1 MVSPYLT
8 MHAAIMAGTIA
19 CNTCALAQAVPAI
32 PQVEITAAL
41 GSDVMTAQRLQEA
54 RAELAKRAG
63 GTAVVDAAD
72 YLDGR
77 ASTAADALAFA
88 PGVLAQSRHGQEV
101 RLSIRGSGIQRGFLM
116 RGIGLYQDGI
126 PLNHADGSGDFQTLD
141 PTATEYIEVWR
152 GANALEYGANGL
164 GGAVNF
170 VSPTGLTAPSAEL
183 RVQTGSFGQ
192 RQGHAKL
199 AGRHDDVDGYL
210 SISRSEQNGWRQ
222 QSGYRTER
230 VSGNAGVS
238 LSDALELR
246 GFISHIDANLE
257 MPGSLTRAAMN
268 ANPRQAAPQYVLQDA
283 VNNFRQN
290 RAALR
295 LVWTPSADIS
305 WTSSV
310 FSSERD
316 RFHAMTFG
324 ILQQEMNDTGFD
336 SRLAIEFGVPELTR
350 RLVAGVSLARLDGN
364 EFRFANVGGKV
375 GAATG
380 RTRLDAHQDTVYAE
394 YTHGLDARWAVQA
407 GWQGL
412 RARRDLDN
420 LAMPG
425 ASYDAR
431 FTDSAPKLGILFA
444 QSPNVQW
451 FANLSGSVEAP
462 PFGELVYN
470 VNRPLAAAQGAT
482 TLESGW
488 RGQAG
493 SWSWDAVAY
502 RANVRRELLALTDA
516 RGTALGTVNADRTVH
531 QGLEISFDGVLASA
545 WRLRTQYL
553 YNDFKFD
560 EDSVYGDRR
569 LAGIPPHL
577 LRAELQWRAHHR
589 LRISPSVDW
598 QPSRTWI
605 DHANTV
611 AADGFAVL
619 NLRFD
624 GELNENWR
632 WFVEGRNLTDRS
644 YVATTAVQANARG
657 LDGAY
662 YFPGDGRAVY
672 AGLTWRIR

>member
-1 MVSPYLT
+1 MKYPHLSIR
-8 MHAAIMAGTIA
+8 AAAVAGTIA
-19 CNTCALAQAVPAI
+19 CSTPVLAQTESVI

-41 GSDVMTAQRLQEA
+41 SSEARAAQQLQKA

-63 GTAVVDAAD
+63 GTAVVDAAS
-72 YLDGR
+72 YLNGR
-77 ASTAADALAFA
+77 AATAADALAYA
-88 PGVLAQSRHGQEV
+88 PGVLAQSRHGQET

-126 PLNHADGSGDFQTLD
+126 PLNHADGSGDFQALD
-141 PTATEYIEVWR
+141 PAATQYIEVWR

-170 VSPTGLTAPSAEL
+170 VSPTGLSAPGAEL
-183 RVQTGSFGQ
+183 RLQGGSFGQ
-192 RQGHAKL
+192 RQGHASL
-199 AGRHDDVDGYL
+199 AGRHEALDGFV
-210 SISRSEQNGWRQ
+210 SVSRSEQDGWRQ
-222 QSGYRTER
+222 QSAYRTER
-230 VSGNAGVS
+230 LSGNAGAH
-238 LSDALELR
+238 LSDTLELR
-246 GFISHIDANLE
+246 GFVSYIDADLE

-268 ANPRQAAPQYVLQDA
+268 ANPRQAAPQYAPQNA
-283 VNNFRQN
+283 VNDFRQK
-290 RAALR
+290 RAAVR
-295 LVWTPSADIS
+295 LAWTPSARVN

-324 ILQQEMNDTGFD
+324 ILQQEMDDTGFD
-336 SRLAIEFGVPELTR
+336 SRLAIEFGGPALTR
-350 RLVAGVSLARLDGN
+350 RLVAGVSLARLDGK
-364 EFRFANVGGKV
+364 ELRFANVEGRAGV
-375 GAATG
+375 ATG

-394 YTHGLDARWAVQA
+394 YTHGLDARWSLQA

-420 LAMPG
+420 LATPA
-425 ASYDAR
+425 ASYAAR

-444 QSPNVQW
+444 QSPKVQW

-470 VNRPLAAAQGAT
+470 ANRPLAAAQGAT
-482 TLESGW
+482 TFETGW

-493 SWSWDAVAY
+493 GWNWDMVAY

-516 RGTALGTVNADRTVH
+516 SGAALGTVNADRTVH
-531 QGLEISFDGVLASA
+531 QGLEVSFDGALAPA

-560 EDSVYGDRR
+560 DDAVYGNRH

-577 LRAELQWRAHHR
+577 LRAELQWQLDRR
-589 LRISPSVDW
+589 LRIAPSVDW

-611 AADGFAVL
+611 AADSFAVL
-619 NLRFD
+619 NLTLD
-624 GELNENWR
+624 GQLNQNWR
-632 WFVEGRNLTDRS
+632 WFIEGRNLTDRR
-644 YVATTAVQANARG
+644 YAATTAVQANARG